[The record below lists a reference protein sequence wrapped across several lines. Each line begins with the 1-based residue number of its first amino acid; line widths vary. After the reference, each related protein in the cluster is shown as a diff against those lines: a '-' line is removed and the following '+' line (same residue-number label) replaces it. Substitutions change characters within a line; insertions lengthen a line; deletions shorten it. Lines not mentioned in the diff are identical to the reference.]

1 MMDDQTEG
9 VGAMEIH
16 STSSESYDNSS
27 IAESDKS
34 QHLEMVLENRH
45 VENGEETCS
54 SYMNDI
60 EADHFDLCNI

>member
-1 MMDDQTEG
+1 MMDDKTEG

-34 QHLEMVLENRH
+34 QHLEMVLENRY
-45 VENGEETCS
+45 EETCS